1 MKLLVIDDNEDDF
14 VLLRERLDQLGQF
27 DFELLHEADPLAA
40 LDRVRAE
47 APAVVLLDYRL
58 GPTDGVE
65 LLKQMRG
72 AGLLQPVIVLTG
84 QGDEYV
90 AAEITRAGADAYLMK
105 DDLDNDRLAKA
116 LDLAVARARE
126 AGEDQAQRSETLDK
140 LQTLTPREREVLDEI
155 VAGLT
160 NKQIAAKMH
169 RSIETIK
176 VHRAHIMAKVQADS
190 TADLVRRVV
199 TARLG

>member
-14 VLLRERLDQLGQF
+14 VLLRERLDQLDQF
-27 DFELLHEADPLAA
+27 EFDLLQEADPLAA
-40 LDRVRAE
+40 VDRVRTE
-47 APAVVLLDYRL
+47 APDVVLLDYRL
-58 GPTDGVE
+58 GPTDGVAV
-65 LLKQMRG
+65 LKQMRE

-84 QGDEYV
+84 QGDEYI

-105 DDLDNDRLAKA
+105 DDPDNDRLARA
-116 LDLAVARARE
+116 LGSALARAGE
-126 AGEDQAQRSETLDK
+126 AGAEQADRSETLTK

-160 NKQIAAKMH
+160 NRQIAAKMH
-169 RSIETIK
+169 RSVETIK
-176 VHRAHIMAKVQADS
+176 VHRAHIMSKVQADS